1 MDGIC
6 RGLARKRPLPT
17 ESEPLELR
25 PASIVD
31 ALGALLR
38 EVGASVLFGHSLGA
52 ALASKVIDV
61 EPDLITALV
70 AISPAVFGNV
80 PTERSPAPPGQLV
93 VLDRTRIDIFTNSDR
108 FPGGFIDDYERSL
121 CPLSP
126 AVHNARGDM
135 DGEGALVIDEI
146 DKLRALPRMVV
157 VGEQDRATP
166 PAANQNH
173 RSVPPRG
180 QVVTGPTWG
189 IEGFGHMIPIE
200 LGSEEIH
207 VA

>member
-1 MDGIC
+1 M
-6 RGLARKRPLPT
+6 
-17 ESEPLELR
+17 ELR
-25 PASIVD
+25 PAPIID

-38 EVGASVLFGHSLGA
+38 EVGPSVLFGHSLGA

-61 EPDLITALV
+61 EPDLMTALV
-70 AISPAVFGNV
+70 ALSPAVFGNV
-80 PTERSPAPPGQLV
+80 PTERSPAPLGQLV
-93 VLDRTRIDIFTNSDR
+93 VQDRTRIEDIFTNSDR
-108 FPGGFIDDYERSL
+108 FPHGFIDDYERSL

-126 AVHNARGDM
+126 AVHNALGNM
-135 DGEGALVIDEI
+135 DGEGGLVIHEV

-166 PAANQNH
+166 PARTRAIAQFLH
-173 RSVPPRG
+173 VD

-200 LGSEEIH
+200 LGSEEILFK
-207 VA
+207 VLDSLPIG